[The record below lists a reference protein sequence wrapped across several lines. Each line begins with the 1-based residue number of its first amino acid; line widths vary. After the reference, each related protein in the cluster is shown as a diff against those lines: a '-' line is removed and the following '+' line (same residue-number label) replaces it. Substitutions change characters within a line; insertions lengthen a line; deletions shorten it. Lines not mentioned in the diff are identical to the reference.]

1 MGKFS
6 CLPASSVTFV
16 TQIIWLSS
24 LVTGSA
30 LQFSHLSSSSH
41 CQIFDRRPGL
51 PLTEQLDNWVAVAL
65 STFVIGAKSENLPK
79 WVLPIF
85 TAFFEENKYQNMSD
99 TCNSNWRLLCRLKC
113 CNGLKSISGI
123 SMISIVSMFSIVSM
137 ISIVSMVSIV
147 SNSNSNL
154 QELLTVM
161 RSLGQN
167 PTDAEVFH

>member
-30 LQFSHLSSSSH
+30 LQFSHLSSSSSSH

-51 PLTEQLDNWVAVAL
+51 PLTEQLGNWVAVAL

-85 TAFFEENKYQNMSD
+85 TAFFEEKKYQNMSD

-123 SMISIVSMFSIVSM
+123 SM
-137 ISIVSMVSIV
+137 VSIV
-147 SNSNSNL
+147 SNSNL

>member
-30 LQFSHLSSSSH
+30 LQFSHLSSSSSSH

-85 TAFFEENKYQNMSD
+85 TAFFEEKKYQNMGD

-123 SMISIVSMFSIVSM
+123 SMISIVS
-137 ISIVSMVSIV
+137 
-147 SNSNSNL
+147 NPNL